1 MPGAVNATVA
11 AAMVWLS
18 RPQAGDRVL
27 NLMCGSGTLL
37 AERSAAGPTRLLVG
51 SDRDGEALALAV
63 ANLDRPWLVRAE
75 AGRLPFPAGSFDV
88 ILADLPWGGLSG
100 SHAANRELYPQALAE
115 AARVAAPGGR
125 AVMLTHEVN
134 LMRRTLSREA
144 LWRQE
149 DELRVFQGG
158 LRPRVYVL
166 SKTAAAA
173 AGPAPGFGS

>member
-1 MPGAVNATVA
+1 
-11 AAMVWLS
+11 
-18 RPQAGDRVL
+18 
-27 NLMCGSGTLL
+27 
-37 AERSAAGPTRLLVG
+37 
-51 SDRDGEALALAV
+51 
-63 ANLDRPWLVRAE
+63 
-75 AGRLPFPAGSFDV
+75 LPFPAGSFDV

-115 AARVAAPGGR
+115 AARVAAPGAR

-134 LMRRTLSREA
+134 LMRRTLSRQA

-166 SKTAAAA
+166 SKIAAAA
-173 AGPAPGFGS
+173 AGTAPGSGS